1 MKKWIKICLAVFCA
15 ILGIIFIGGAFDGDG
30 FTGSIASMGIVFL
43 IIAALL
49 IRSVITGEKLLK
61 LEADKYY
68 ALMKTK
74 ADNYYSEKVKSA
86 DDYSEKKRAEAN
98 SEADRY
104 YNNTVDAAERKRSSL
119 EKEIS
124 ALNDTLKTL
133 REESI
138 IEAIDVDAY
147 SGLRSDEVKNELS
160 LLKVREDELVKTGTA
175 YTSTIGGRKVS
186 EVNTQA
192 KQLLRCFNAESSSII
207 EGVTA
212 KDADSARGKIR
223 RSYEALNKLFA
234 KDGVAISEDYL
245 SMKFEELSLVYAY
258 MLKLEEEKEQ
268 KKAIREQM
276 VEEEK
281 VRREIERQKAKIE
294 KEESQFSNE
303 VKKLMGYMQKA
314 KDDVEKQLYID
325 KKRT

>member
-104 YNNTVDAAERKRSSL
+104 YNNAVDAAMADSPIDLYILQSIKSQLAKQETDENIVEGEELTEEESTTHWQEIYHGETIVFSRS
-119 EKEIS
+119 ENEIKIRYQHHTIVCM
-124 ALNDTLKTL
+124 LND
-133 REESI
+133 
-138 IEAIDVDAY
+138 A
-147 SGLRSDEVKNELS
+147 DE
-160 LLKVREDELVKTGTA
+160 
-175 YTSTIGGRKVS
+175 IM
-186 EVNTQA
+186 
-192 KQLLRCFNAESSSII
+192 
-207 EGVTA
+207 
-212 KDADSARGKIR
+212 
-223 RSYEALNKLFA
+223 SYE
-234 KDGVAISEDYL
+234 
-245 SMKFEELSLVYAY
+245 
-258 MLKLEEEKEQ
+258 
-268 KKAIREQM
+268 
-276 VEEEK
+276 
-281 VRREIERQKAKIE
+281 
-294 KEESQFSNE
+294 
-303 VKKLMGYMQKA
+303 
-314 KDDVEKQLYID
+314 YI
-325 KKRT
+325 